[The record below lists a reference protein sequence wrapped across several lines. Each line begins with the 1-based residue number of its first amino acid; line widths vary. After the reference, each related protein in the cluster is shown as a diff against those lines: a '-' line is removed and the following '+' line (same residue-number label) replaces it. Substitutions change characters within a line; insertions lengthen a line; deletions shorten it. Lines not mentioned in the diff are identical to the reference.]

1 VIIDFHSHIL
11 PGIDD
16 GSKDLG
22 TSLEMLKISKEQGI
36 DYMVATPH
44 FHATRISI
52 SHFLEAREE
61 AYKCVSEHRE
71 SDMPKLIPGAEVA
84 YFEGISEAEGIEK
97 LTVGNTGLLLLE
109 MPFGQW
115 NQPMVSEVER
125 LIEERHIQIILAHLE
140 RYLFVSGN
148 RKYMRRVMEL
158 PLYVQINAGS
168 LKEWRKSK
176 RLVKMFKKQQ
186 AHLLGSD
193 CHGVHYRP
201 QNLAEGRQI
210 LQKKAG
216 REVLNNIDSL
226 GAKLLSINGEQ
237 Q

>member
-1 VIIDFHSHIL
+1 MIIDFHSHIL

-61 AYKCVSEHRE
+61 AYKCVSEHME

-125 LIEERHIQIILAHLE
+125 LIEGRHIQIMLAHLE
-140 RYLFVSGN
+140 RYLFVSEIG
-148 RKYMRRVMEL
+148 R
-158 PLYVQINAGS
+158 
-168 LKEWRKSK
+168 
-176 RLVKMFKKQQ
+176 
-186 AHLLGSD
+186 AH
-193 CHGVHYRP
+193 V
-201 QNLAEGRQI
+201 
-210 LQKKAG
+210 
-216 REVLNNIDSL
+216 
-226 GAKLLSINGEQ
+226 
-237 Q
+237 